1 LSEPRLLFPPE
12 PLSDGHVT
20 LRAWREDDL
29 PALVEMCRDPEV
41 PRWTRVPEDYS
52 LDDAREWQA
61 RKSVE
66 EAAGLSVHFAIV
78 DAGSGEL
85 LGSCGMHA
93 TDRGAASIGYL
104 VGPGARR
111 RGVATRA
118 ARLLAA
124 YGLRD
129 LGLPR
134 VELCT
139 DPDNVSSQG
148 VAEAAGFRR
157 EGLLRA
163 YLDIKGRRRDAVM
176 FGLVPDDL
184 GSAP

>member
-12 PLSDGHVT
+12 PLSDGQVT
-20 LRAWREDDL
+20 LRRWREDDL
-29 PALVEMCRDPEV
+29 PGLVEMCRDPEI
-41 PRWTRVPEDYS
+41 PRWTRVPDDYTIA
-52 LDDAREWQA
+52 DAREWME
-61 RKSVE
+61 RKRAE
-66 EAAGLSVHFAIV
+66 EAHGRSLHFAVV
-78 DAGSGEL
+78 DAGDGEL

-93 TDRGAASIGYL
+93 TDRGAVSIGYF
-104 VGPGARR
+104 VGPRARR
-111 RGVATRA
+111 RRVATRA

-124 YGLRD
+124 YALRD

-139 DPDNVSSQG
+139 HPDNVGSQA

-163 YLDIKGRRRDAVM
+163 YLEIKGRRRDAVM
-176 FGLVPDDL
+176 FGLVPEDIA
-184 GSAP
+184 SAR